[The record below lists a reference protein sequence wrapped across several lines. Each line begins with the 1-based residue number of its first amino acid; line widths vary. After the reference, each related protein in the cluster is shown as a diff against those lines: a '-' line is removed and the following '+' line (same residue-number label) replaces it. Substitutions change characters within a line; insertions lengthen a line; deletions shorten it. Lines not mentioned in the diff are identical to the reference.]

1 MPVDQGVA
9 LLGRLPDDVV
19 AVQDADTNADV
30 VLLFA
35 DDLATVRDQAAQA
48 YQRVAPGG
56 RFWIAYR
63 KGSTRRSPATSPAVE
78 PLHRDTLHGAL
89 TRYGLTGVSL
99 IAIDISWSAMRFR
112 PASAQA

>member
-1 MPVDQGVA
+1 
-9 LLGRLPDDVV
+9 
-19 AVQDADTNADV
+19 
-30 VLLFA
+30 
-35 DDLATVRDQAAQA
+35 
-48 YQRVAPGG
+48 
-56 RFWIAYR
+56 
-63 KGSTRRSPATSPAVE
+63 VE